1 MKELEIVLK
10 ELKLQHELRLE
21 NIKANKEHVASSWIK
36 TKERLVET
44 IKKEH
49 PNYIRDYIDTII
61 ES

>member
-21 NIKANKEHVASSWIK
+21 HIKADKEHVASSWIK

-49 PNYIRDYIDTII
+49 PNYVSDCIDTII
-61 ES
+61 KA

>member
-1 MKELEIVLK
+1 MKELAIVLK
-10 ELKLQHELRLE
+10 ELKLQHDLRLE
-21 NIKANKEHVASSWIK
+21 HIKADKEHVNSSWLK

-49 PNYIRDYIDTII
+49 PHYMRDSIDIII